1 MNDTEEFVDLL
12 RGELRKLEAE
22 AWRDYRNTM
31 SDLMRTREDLELI
44 KVYASDD
51 NSTDAR
57 IRLLAKSALLKRR
70 EFEVSLEVSLYQ
82 SNPNYGIF

>member
-12 RGELRKLEAE
+12 RGELRKLESE
-22 AWRDYRNTM
+22 EWRDYRNTM
-31 SDLMRTREDLELI
+31 SDLMRTREDLDVI

-51 NSTDAR
+51 NFVDAR
-57 IRLLAKSALLKRR
+57 IRLLAKTATLKRR
-70 EFEVSLEVSLYQ
+70 DFEVSLYE

>member
-12 RGELRKLEAE
+12 RGELRKLESE
-22 AWRDYRNTM
+22 EWRDYRNTM
-31 SDLMRTREDLELI
+31 SDLMRTREDLDVI

-51 NSTDAR
+51 NFVDAR
-57 IRLLAKSALLKRR
+57 IRLLAKTAALKRR
-70 EFEVSLEVSLYQ
+70 DFEASLYE